1 MGFFTNLTH
10 KLSGKHILTD
20 EDRKLAEEI
29 RQKKLEIRKSELERQ
44 AEIQRI
50 KDERIIS
57 NLTKGD
63 EDSAMLMNLLMT
75 AMNSPKKP
83 TESLKISQEQNDK
96 LINLSNEDIENIV
109 SKLPPIALTMAKSMS
124 NDAIKQFIEQK
135 IGKVDDDTFTRAIN
149 RIRG

>member
-75 AMNSPKKP
+75 AMNSPKP
-83 TESLKISQEQNDK
+83 QTEPLKISQEENK
-96 LINLSNEDIENIV
+96 LINLSNEDIEAII

-124 NDAIKQFIEQK
+124 NDSIKQFIEQK

-149 RIRG
+149 RIRR

>member
-1 MGFFTNLTH
+1 MGFFRNLLH
-10 KLSGKHILTD
+10 KTSGKHVLTD

-29 RQKKLEIRKSELERQ
+29 RQKKLEIRKAELDRQ

-50 KDERIIS
+50 KDERMIS

-63 EDSAMLMNLLMT
+63 EDSVMLMNLLMT
-75 AMNSPKKP
+75 AMNSLKTP
-83 TESLKISQEQNDK
+83 TIEQDKQIEEKK
-96 LINLSNEDIENIV
+96 LINLSNEDIENII